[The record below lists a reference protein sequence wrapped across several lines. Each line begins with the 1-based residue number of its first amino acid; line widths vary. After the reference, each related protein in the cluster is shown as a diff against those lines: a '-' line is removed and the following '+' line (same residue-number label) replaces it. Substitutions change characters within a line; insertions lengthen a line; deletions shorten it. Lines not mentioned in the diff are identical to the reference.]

1 MNTIIAGSTSG
12 NAPRPPAFNDND
24 IPIASLTISSH
35 ISCKDIHTLTL
46 TTSCANCIS
55 IRLRESALIDTE
67 KRLNAM
73 LQRVLNSLPEAV
85 VAIDGN
91 GSITHANNKADN
103 YLLPR
108 TASLWARTLTICSR
122 SPNCRASGSSCGG
135 GFRRRGT

>member
-1 MNTIIAGSTSG
+1 MRLGPHLQRQRHPHRLAYH
-12 NAPRPPAFNDND
+12 
-24 IPIASLTISSH
+24 SSH

-91 GSITHANNKADN
+91 GSITHANNKPPTTCSPERRPCGKNIDD
-103 YLLPR
+103 LFPKPELPR
-108 TASLWARTLTICSR
+108 VRQFMR
-122 SPNCRASGSSCGG
+122 R